1 MEDRQVGGSGFPG
14 QHWDKEMEI
23 VKSWRGTGLG
33 EFTITFIPLYT
44 VKHFFF
50 FCNEFMLQFNGQQLK
65 WRAQLRASKG
75 VGDGKSLDLGP
86 AGAGKGR
93 RKQDSLPTG
102 TS

>member
-33 EFTITFIPLYT
+33 EFTINFISLYT

-50 FCNEFMLQFNGQQLK
+50 AMNSCYNSMDNNLSGGHN
-65 WRAQLRASKG
+65 
-75 VGDGKSLDLGP
+75 
-86 AGAGKGR
+86 
-93 RKQDSLPTG
+93 
-102 TS
+102 